1 MFDEPTT
8 YLDIKQRL
16 NAAKFIRSLISPV
29 NYVIAVEHDLS
40 ILDYLSD

>member
-16 NAAKFIRSLISPV
+16 NAAKLIRSLISAD
-29 NYVIAVEHDLS
+29 NYVIAVDHDL
-40 ILDYLSD
+40 